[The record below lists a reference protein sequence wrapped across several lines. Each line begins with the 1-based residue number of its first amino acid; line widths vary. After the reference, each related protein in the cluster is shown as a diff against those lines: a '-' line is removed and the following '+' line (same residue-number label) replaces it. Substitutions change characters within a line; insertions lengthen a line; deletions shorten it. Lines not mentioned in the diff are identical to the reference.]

1 MRVSVRENDAG
12 YVNYRL
18 GQRSFLNG
26 EEVTFK
32 CFTADEERGEVHV
45 FKLNERGVPY
55 YDPRED
61 EIPWE
66 ILRGEVRI
74 VLNEFVPSIE
84 MGNHG
89 R

>member
-1 MRVSVRENDAG
+1 MRVSLKKNDPG
-12 YVNYRL
+12 YRNYRP

-26 EEVTFK
+26 EEVTFR

-45 FKLNERGVPY
+45 YKLNVRGVPY
-55 YDPRED
+55 YDPEKD

-66 ILRGEVRI
+66 
-74 VLNEFVPSIE
+74 VLKGDVKISNISVPGIE